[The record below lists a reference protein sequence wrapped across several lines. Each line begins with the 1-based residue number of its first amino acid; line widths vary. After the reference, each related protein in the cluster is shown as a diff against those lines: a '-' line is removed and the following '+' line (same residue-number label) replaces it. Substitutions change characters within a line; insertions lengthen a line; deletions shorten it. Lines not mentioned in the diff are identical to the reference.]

1 MTSLTM
7 LQRHR
12 TPFRFRLWD
21 HRLNRLSAPVTWT
34 VDFDRE
40 TDLILDVLAM
50 SWRYPSPRFR
60 REGTYER
67 RAATKSGAAF
77 WPAGPELLGVRQRS
91 RTERRHLL

>member
-1 MTSLTM
+1 MTSLTI

-40 TDLILDVLAM
+40 TDLILDVLAI
-50 SWRYPSPRFR
+50 SFTTIPAWRNVRAPSGD
-60 REGTYER
+60 EKWG
-67 RAATKSGAAF
+67 GVL
-77 WPAGPELLGVRQRS
+77 AGRS
-91 RTERRHLL
+91 RTVGSTPTIPDRTTTPF